1 MSEVGWKRKGKASH
15 VLNGLGSSSRRVS
28 QPVRLRVEVIVRNGK
43 LVPAQTVSSGLKK
56 IHIHSLSRKVR
67 RIIQQQLARAHRR
80 LIMNRIVHIHEAR
93 ALLAH
98 RLVRVRVRMTA
109 PHARARRLE
118 QRARALRDLCTLSLH
133 GKQQRARAREERRRH
148 ARPALNAVPAELQ
161 RQRRQ
166 DVPAGRGDGG
176 LEVHV
181 GGGSVGGERGDEAPR
196 AVWEV
201 EEAAGLREGEGDV
214 CVCGELRSKL

>member
-1 MSEVGWKRKGKASH
+1 M
-15 VLNGLGSSSRRVS
+15 
-28 QPVRLRVEVIVRNGK
+28 
-43 LVPAQTVSSGLKK
+43 PAQTVSSGLKK

-80 LIMNRIVHIHEAR
+80 LIVNRIVHIHEAR

-98 RLVRVRVRMTA
+98 RLVRIRVRMTA
-109 PHARARRLE
+109 PHARARRLK
-118 QRARALRDLCTLSLH
+118 QRARALRDVRALSLH

-148 ARPALNAVPAELQ
+148 ARPALDAIPTELQ

-166 DVPAGRGDGG
+166 DVSPWRGDGG

-181 GGGSVGGERGDEAPR
+181 GGGPVRCEGGDEPPGR
-196 AVWEV
+196 IGEV
-201 EEAAGLREGEGDV
+201 EEAAGLGEGEGDV
-214 CVCGELRSKL
+214 RVGGELGGELG